1 METSGTILVVE
12 DEARDEILI
21 LRVFKK
27 YNISNNIV
35 VARDGVEAL
44 DYLFCTG
51 AFATRNLHDIPELIL
66 LDLKLPRIDGLEVL
80 RRVRLDDRIKLVPI
94 VILTS
99 SDEERDRISGYQLG
113 ANSYVKKP
121 IEFGEFSEAVRQL
134 GIYWMLL
141 NRPPPFRRDDHGS

>member
-1 METSGTILVVE
+1 VETNKTILVVE

-27 YNISNNIV
+27 YNISNQVV

-44 DYLFCTG
+44 DYLFATG
-51 AFATRNLHDIPELIL
+51 VYATRNPHDVPELIL

-80 RRVRLDDRIKLVPI
+80 RRVRLDERVKYIPV

-99 SDEERDRISGYQLG
+99 SDEERDRISGYAFG
-113 ANSYVKKP
+113 VNSYVKKP

-141 NRPPPFRRDDHGS
+141 NRPAPFRKCDHGT